1 MKLHRLVSIWAL
13 GMAVTGC
20 ATWSTT
26 QVDTSGAESV
36 ATVPA
41 KTANGV
47 KVYEADV
54 AGRRYETLG
63 DLNVTVN
70 KTTLFHPNP
79 TQEMVETKL
88 REKAAAMGAD
98 AVIFAT
104 YGTVGVSFMS
114 WGSMDGRGRAIRFLD

>member
-1 MKLHRLVSIWAL
+1 MRSAIGVAL
-13 GMAVTGC
+13 IALALSGC
-20 ATWSTT
+20 ATWSTA
-26 QVDTSGAESV
+26 QVDSSTAESS
-36 ATVPA
+36 ATISA
-41 KTANGV
+41 KSPEEV
-47 KVYEADV
+47 KVYETDV
-54 AGRRYETLG
+54 AGRRYESLG

-79 TQEMVETKL
+79 TKELVEKKL

-104 YGTVGVSFMS
+104 YGNVGVSFMS

>member
-1 MKLHRLVSIWAL
+1 MRIAIATALLAL
-13 GMAVTGC
+13 GLSGC

-26 QVDTSGAESV
+26 QVDSSTAEGST
-36 ATVPA
+36 ALAA
-41 KTANGV
+41 KSPEEV
-47 KVYEADV
+47 KVYETDV
-54 AGRRYETLG
+54 AGRRYQSLG

-79 TQEMVETKL
+79 TRELVEAKL
-88 REKAAAMGAD
+88 REKAAELGAD

-104 YGTVGVSFMS
+104 YGNVGVSFMS